1 MPILTL
7 NNVSLTFFG
16 HPVLDNASWTIKS
29 RDRIALVGRNG
40 AGKSTLLN
48 ILQGKIEPDVGQVH
62 RRQGLRIASLAQ
74 DVPVH
79 VDQTVYQIM
88 VSGLGETGQVLYSL
102 HTLSAT
108 EDHSAWVQAQQ
119 RLDELHAWDVGARLE
134 ALSVGLGLNVNASMQ
149 SLSGGMKRRALL
161 AAALLTQPDLLLLVE
176 PTNHLDLTAIEWLE
190 GYLKTYT
197 GSVVMVTHDRTF
209 LTLVADIIVDIDRG
223 HLSFYPCDYAT
234 YLVRRDAAL
243 LAEQTHDRL
252 FDQKLSAEE
261 VWLRTGVKA
270 RRTRNEGRVR
280 ALKDMR
286 ETHQQRRV
294 LTGQVK
300 PLSLEVSR
308 SGTVVMHAE
317 NVSYSFTDAP
327 IVEDFSCLIRRGEK
341 IGIVGANGS
350 GKTTLVRLLLKTLEP
365 QSGTVVHGTGLEI
378 TYFDQL
384 RGQLNDNETVMANV
398 ASGAEHVTLHGKQQH
413 VASYLR
419 DFLFTPDRF
428 NQPVSVLS
436 GGERHRLLLAK
447 LFAKPVNVL
456 VMDEPTNDLDID
468 TLELLESLL
477 MAFTGTLLLIS
488 HDRMLINH
496 VVTRVLVSE
505 DKGQWMDLVG
515 NHATYQAFKESQFI
529 DETRTIPEV
538 VVPKVSVGNKLSFT
552 EQRELAKLPAQIT
565 AIERAIAKIQDDL
578 GHPDRYQQPK
588 TDIIRI
594 KQQLEEREQQLSEL
608 ELRWELLEGRS

>member
-1 MPILTL
+1 MPVLTL
-7 NNVSLTFFG
+7 NLVSLTFFG

-48 ILQGKIEPDVGQVH
+48 VLQGTIEPDSGQVH
-62 RRQGLRIASLAQ
+62 RRQGLRVAGLSQ
-74 DVPVH
+74 NVPSMI
-79 VDQTVYQIM
+79 DQTVYQVM
-88 VSGLGETGQVLYSL
+88 VNDLGEIGKVLSDL
-102 HTLSAT
+102 RRLSEDT
-108 EDHSAWVQAQQ
+108 EHSAWIQAQQ
-119 RLDELHAWDVGARLE
+119 RLDELHAWDVGARIE
-134 ALSVGLGLNVNASMQ
+134 AMSKGLGLDIDASME

-161 AAALLTQPDLLLLVE
+161 AAALLTEPDLLLLDE
-176 PTNHLDLTAIEWLE
+176 PTNHLDLAAIEWLE

-197 GSVVMVTHDRTF
+197 GSVVVVTHDRAF
-209 LTLVADIIVDIDRG
+209 LSQVADVIVDIDRG
-223 HLSFYPCDYAT
+223 QLSFYPCDYAT

-243 LAEQTHDRL
+243 AAEETHDRL
-252 FDQKLSAEE
+252 FDQKLGDEE

-280 ALKDMR
+280 ALKEMR

-294 LTGQVK
+294 LPGQVK
-300 PLSLEVSR
+300 PLTLEVSR
-308 SGTVVMHAE
+308 SGTLVMHAE
-317 NVSYSFTDAP
+317 NVTHSFTGMP
-327 IVEDFSCLIRRGEK
+327 IVQDFSCLIRRGEK
-341 IGIVGANGS
+341 IGIVGSNGC
-350 GKTTLVRLLLKTLEP
+350 GKTTLVQLLLKNLEP
-365 QSGTVVHGTGLEI
+365 QSGTVRHGTGLEI

-398 ASGAEHVTLHGKQQH
+398 ADGADHVTLHGKQQH

-447 LFAKPVNVL
+447 LFAKPLNVL

-477 MAFTGTLLLIS
+477 IAFNGTLLLIS

-496 VVTRVLVSE
+496 VVTRVLVCE
-505 DKGQWMDLVG
+505 ARGKWMDLVG
-515 NHATYQAFKESQFI
+515 NHATYLAFQRSNVLSQPKVVSNI
-529 DETRTIPEV
+529 IP
-538 VVPKVSVGNKLSFT
+538 PKVSVENKLSFQ
-552 EQRELAKLPAQIT
+552 EQRELSKLPAQI
-565 AIERAIAKIQDDL
+565 AAVEKNIAGIQFDL
-578 GHPDRYQQPK
+578 GQPAIYQQPDVDLAIMK
-588 TDIIRI
+588 KKLSEQEI
-594 KQQLEEREQQLSEL
+594 KLSQLES
-608 ELRWELLEGRS
+608 RWEILEGKS